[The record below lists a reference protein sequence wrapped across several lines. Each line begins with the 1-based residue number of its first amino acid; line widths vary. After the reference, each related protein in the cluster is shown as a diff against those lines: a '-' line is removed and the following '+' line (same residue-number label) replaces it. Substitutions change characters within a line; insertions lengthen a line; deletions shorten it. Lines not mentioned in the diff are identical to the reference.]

1 MKDLLALQD
10 MHNAEVR
17 KDREK
22 EDFAES
28 DWW

>member
-28 DWW
+28 D